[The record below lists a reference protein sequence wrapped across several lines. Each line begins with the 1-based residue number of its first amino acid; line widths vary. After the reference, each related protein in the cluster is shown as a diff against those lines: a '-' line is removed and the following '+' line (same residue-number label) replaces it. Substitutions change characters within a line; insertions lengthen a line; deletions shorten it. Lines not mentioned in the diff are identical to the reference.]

1 MKKIKNVEIR
11 SVFVLLCILFLTFL
25 VVPIIILFIQS
36 LVGNEGFTFTYF
48 QTILQ
53 QKQIRTVFLNSIG
66 IALLGAC
73 ITTVLAFIMAYTIHF
88 TNVRPILKKGISTLA
103 LLPMLLPTIT
113 YGFAIIYSFGKQ
125 GLLTR
130 LFGRQ
135 LFDIYGINGLLIGY
149 VIYTLPVA
157 FMLLHNS
164 MSYIDKKFSIVS
176 RLMGDNGIK
185 TLFQTV
191 FQPLLGTFAISIIQC
206 FFLSFTDFG
215 IPASVGGKV
224 DVIAGVLYNEMLGS
238 VPNFHRGA
246 VVAFLMLLPS
256 IVSICVLPI
265 WNAITSA
272 TKKFHRLN

>member
-185 TLFQTV
+185 TFFQTV

-206 FFLSFTDFG
+206 FF
-215 IPASVGGKV
+215 
-224 DVIAGVLYNEMLGS
+224 
-238 VPNFHRGA
+238 
-246 VVAFLMLLPS
+246 
-256 IVSICVLPI
+256 
-265 WNAITSA
+265 
-272 TKKFHRLN
+272 

>member
-113 YGFAIIYSFGKQ
+113 
-125 GLLTR
+125 
-130 LFGRQ
+130 
-135 LFDIYGINGLLIGY
+135 
-149 VIYTLPVA
+149 
-157 FMLLHNS
+157 
-164 MSYIDKKFSIVS
+164 
-176 RLMGDNGIK
+176 
-185 TLFQTV
+185 
-191 FQPLLGTFAISIIQC
+191 
-206 FFLSFTDFG
+206 
-215 IPASVGGKV
+215 
-224 DVIAGVLYNEMLGS
+224 
-238 VPNFHRGA
+238 
-246 VVAFLMLLPS
+246 
-256 IVSICVLPI
+256 
-265 WNAITSA
+265 
-272 TKKFHRLN
+272 

>member
-113 YGFAIIYSFGKQ
+113 YGFAIIF
-125 GLLTR
+125 
-130 LFGRQ
+130 FW
-135 LFDIYGINGLLIGY
+135 
-149 VIYTLPVA
+149 
-157 FMLLHNS
+157 
-164 MSYIDKKFSIVS
+164 
-176 RLMGDNGIK
+176 K
-185 TLFQTV
+185 T
-191 FQPLLGTFAISIIQC
+191 GTFNSIIR
-206 FFLSFTDFG
+206 
-215 IPASVGGKV
+215 K
-224 DVIAGVLYNEMLGS
+224 
-238 VPNFHRGA
+238 
-246 VVAFLMLLPS
+246 
-256 IVSICVLPI
+256 
-265 WNAITSA
+265 A
-272 TKKFHRLN
+272 TI